1 MDESRDVAIEKM
13 HMRRRN
19 KPVAKA
25 ERKKDG
31 KKGRKRKRESF
42 KGK

>member
-19 KPVAKA
+19 KPVAKE
-25 ERKKDG
+25 ERKKY
-31 KKGRKRKRESF
+31 REKRDKHSESQQ
-42 KGK
+42 K